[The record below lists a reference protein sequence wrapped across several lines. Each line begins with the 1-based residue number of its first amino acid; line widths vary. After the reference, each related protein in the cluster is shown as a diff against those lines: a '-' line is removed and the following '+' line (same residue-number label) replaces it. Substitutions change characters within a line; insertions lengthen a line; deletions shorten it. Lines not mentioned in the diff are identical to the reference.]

1 MSDAMDRAALGR
13 QLLHANGP
21 VADHE
26 WASVG
31 AALARENERLREAL
45 SRLSAASLDQLPGE
59 AVRMQIENQRLH
71 ELVASK
77 SDPCPYC
84 GERVNELEDT
94 P

>member
-59 AVRMQIENQRLH
+59 AVGSGWGLIELSEANDQ
-71 ELVASK
+71 AK
-77 SDPCPYC
+77 AA
-84 GERVNELEDT
+84 LEDNRERR
-94 P
+94 